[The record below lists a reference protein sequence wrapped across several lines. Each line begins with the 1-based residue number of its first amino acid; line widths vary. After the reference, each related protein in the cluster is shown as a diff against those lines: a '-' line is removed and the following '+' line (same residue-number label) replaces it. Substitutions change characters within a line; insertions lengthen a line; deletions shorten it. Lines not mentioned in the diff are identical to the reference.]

1 MHPHSADVFVDA
13 YLARHAG
20 PSVASPRPAWQ
31 KPWLLALLAAAIS
44 LLAGV
49 LWRSLDLPAGPAL
62 VLPGIAVAGALP
74 VYLCARL
81 LHQRK
86 RLTHARGE
94 VALLRQLCSL
104 WAQSEGACLKELDA
118 HGRLLAMSERGRQ
131 LMDVCD
137 FDALRG
143 SDWLGIWPGEAAA
156 TARDAFARALAG
168 EPARFSG
175 FCPTLAG
182 VAKWWDVLIM
192 PLPGAGEATSMLVL
206 SWDVTEVRQRACQL
220 QTTNDEL
227 TTLLEHLDDGFCRLD
242 RSWRLVEL
250 NGRAVALLQRPR
262 SELLGTLLWDLLP
275 QARGAELGVALQE
288 VMDLGIARR
297 IETFSPQYQGW
308 YRIHAYPHADGLYL
322 FFSDISRDVAS
333 AQTAQAVQARL
344 RLSQQVGLFGDW
356 QFDLTSQR
364 LDLSDQALQLLGMPS
379 GAAAGEALLE
389 RLHPQDR
396 LGFVAAMLDLAEGQ
410 AGFDARV
417 RLSGTAAEDW
427 RHFHFAGTV
436 IRTKAYPAGLLV
448 GCLQD
453 VTEQQRREARL
464 EDAEAFTRGIIDAL
478 PLAIGV
484 IDGNGRLI
492 TANQV
497 WMAGGNAPAALSGCK
512 SLDYLARCRAATG
525 DGLDAGARL
534 ADGIEALLAG
544 IGDPFVFSYEHGCG
558 AQRRVY
564 QSSAL
569 LMSTLTRRVLVV
581 HELLTGESRNSEGA
595 TLTPA

>member
-20 PSVASPRPAWQ
+20 PTAIAQRPLWQ
-31 KPWLLALLAAAIS
+31 APWLLALVAAALS
-44 LLAGV
+44 LLAGLLWKV
-49 LWRSLDLPAGPAL
+49 LGLPAGPVL

-74 VYLCARL
+74 VYLCACL
-81 LHQRK
+81 LKQRK
-86 RLTHARGE
+86 RLMRARGE

-104 WAQSEGACLKELDA
+104 WAQSEGACLKEVDV

-137 FDALRG
+137 FDALHG
-143 SDWLGIWPGEAAA
+143 SDWLGVWSGEAAA
-156 TARDAFARALAG
+156 AARNAFARACAG

-192 PLPGAGEATSMLVL
+192 PLPGIEGASSLLVL
-206 SWDVTEVRQRACQL
+206 SWDVSDVRRRACEL
-220 QTTNDEL
+220 QAANDEL

-242 RSWRLVEL
+242 RDWRLVDL

-262 SELLGTLLWDLLP
+262 SELLGAVMWDLLP

-344 RLSQQVGLFGDW
+344 RLTQQVGLFGDW
-356 QFDLTSQR
+356 QFDLANQR
-364 LDLSDQALQLLGMPS
+364 LELSDQALQLLRMPPGS
-379 GAAAGEALLE
+379 AAGQALLE

-396 LGFVAAMLDLAEGQ
+396 LGFVAAMLDLAEGRT
-410 AGFDARV
+410 GFDAWV
-417 RLSGTAAEDW
+417 RLSDTDAADW

-436 IRTKAYPAGLLV
+436 IRTKAHPAGLLV

-484 IDGNGRLI
+484 VDGNGRLI

-525 DGLDAGARL
+525 DGFDAGARL

-544 IGDPFVFSYEHGCG
+544 TGDPFVFSYEHGRDG
-558 AQRRVY
+558 QRRAY

-569 LMSTLTRRVLVV
+569 LMSTLTRQVLVV
-581 HELLTGESRNSEGA
+581 HELLPVRQSVA
-595 TLTPA
+595 MA

>member
-20 PSVASPRPAWQ
+20 PAAAAQRPAWQ
-31 KPWLLALLAAAIS
+31 APWLLALLAAAVS

-49 LWRSLDLPAGPAL
+49 LWRSLGLPTGPAL

-81 LHQRK
+81 LNQRR
-86 RLTHARGE
+86 RLAHTRGE

-104 WAQSEGACLKELDA
+104 WAQSEDACLKEVDA

-143 SDWLGIWPGEAAA
+143 SDWLGVWPGEAAVA
-156 TARDAFARALAG
+156 ARDAFARARAG
-168 EPARFSG
+168 ELARFSG
-175 FCPTLAG
+175 SCPTLAG

-192 PLPGAGEATSMLVL
+192 PLPGATGAASMLVL
-206 SWDVTEVRQRACQL
+206 SWDVTEVRQRTCQL
-220 QTTNDEL
+220 QATNDEL

-262 SELLGTLLWDLLP
+262 SELLGTVLWDLLP

-322 FFSDISRDVAS
+322 FFSDISRDVAG

-344 RLSQQVGLFGDW
+344 RLTQQVGLFGDW

-364 LDLSDQALQLLGMPS
+364 LDFSDQALQLLGMPP
-379 GAAAGEALLE
+379 GPAAGEALLE

-396 LGFVAAMLDLAEGQ
+396 LGFVAAVLDLAEGQ
-410 AGFDARV
+410 TGFDARV
-417 RLSGTAAEDW
+417 RLGGTAAEGW

-436 IRTKAYPAGLLV
+436 IRTKAHPAGLLV

-484 IDGNGRLI
+484 VDGTGRLI

-497 WMAGGNAPAALSGCK
+497 WMAGGNAPAALSGCET
-512 SLDYLARCRAATG
+512 LDYLARCRAATV
-525 DGLDAGARL
+525 DGFDAGARL

-544 IGDPFVFSYEHGCG
+544 TGDPFVFSYEHGRE
-558 AQRRVY
+558 AQRRAY

-581 HELLTGESRNSEGA
+581 HELLPGCLSA
-595 TLTPA
+595 AKALP

>member
-62 VLPGIAVAGALP
+62 VLPGMAVAGALP

-364 LDLSDQALQLLGMPS
+364 LDLSG
-379 GAAAGEALLE
+379 
-389 RLHPQDR
+389 
-396 LGFVAAMLDLAEGQ
+396 
-410 AGFDARV
+410 
-417 RLSGTAAEDW
+417 
-427 RHFHFAGTV
+427 
-436 IRTKAYPAGLLV
+436 
-448 GCLQD
+448 
-453 VTEQQRREARL
+453 
-464 EDAEAFTRGIIDAL
+464 
-478 PLAIGV
+478 
-484 IDGNGRLI
+484 
-492 TANQV
+492 
-497 WMAGGNAPAALSGCK
+497 
-512 SLDYLARCRAATG
+512 
-525 DGLDAGARL
+525 
-534 ADGIEALLAG
+534 
-544 IGDPFVFSYEHGCG
+544 
-558 AQRRVY
+558 
-564 QSSAL
+564 
-569 LMSTLTRRVLVV
+569 
-581 HELLTGESRNSEGA
+581 
-595 TLTPA
+595 